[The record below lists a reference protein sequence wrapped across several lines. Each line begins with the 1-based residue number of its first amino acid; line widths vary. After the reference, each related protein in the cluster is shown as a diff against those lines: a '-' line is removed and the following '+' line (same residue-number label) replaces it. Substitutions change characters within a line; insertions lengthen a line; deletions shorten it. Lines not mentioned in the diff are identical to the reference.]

1 MPNGPEVVEKLDW
14 VVMDDKDT
22 LEDAFRTREQGTNV
36 QSSHFKHWVDAH
48 GKSEGNGSRYETCL
62 LIDSASLQSV
72 LNAPLLG
79 SFDFHYNDATA
90 YVTVMDA
97 SFAADEEYDDASY
110 PRWMKASVHKLGSL
124 YLIMLEAGMDRWYP
138 VEGVTWHEGW
148 QMEEQAANI
157 RALKEKNPSIRPR
170 RYGWIV

>member
-22 LEDAFRTREQGTNV
+22 LEGVGVETIR
-36 QSSHFKHWVDAH
+36 SHFEHWVDAH
-48 GKSEGNGSRYETCL
+48 GKSDAKGSRYETCL

-79 SFDFHYNDATA
+79 SFEFHYNDASA

-97 SFAADEEYDDASY
+97 SFAADE
-110 PRWMKASVHKLGSL
+110 
-124 YLIMLEAGMDRWYP
+124 
-138 VEGVTWHEGW
+138 
-148 QMEEQAANI
+148 
-157 RALKEKNPSIRPR
+157 
-170 RYGWIV
+170 